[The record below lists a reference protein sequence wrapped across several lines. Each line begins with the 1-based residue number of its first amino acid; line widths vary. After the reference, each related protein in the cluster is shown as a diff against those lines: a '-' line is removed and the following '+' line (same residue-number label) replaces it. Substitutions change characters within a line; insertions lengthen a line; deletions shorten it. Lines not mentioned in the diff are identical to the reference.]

1 MSDLSVAD
9 ALAVRFAHGMNLGRT
24 VFAQLVSAIHPQQF
38 ARLTARFPCRRAT
51 RTLDAWEHFLAMA
64 FAQVTLR
71 ESLRDLIVCL
81 DARPALRYHLG
92 FRHRIARSTL
102 ADANEQRDWRLFA
115 GLAEHL
121 LGKAR
126 KLYADDPAALAD
138 LESIYAL
145 DASIIDLSLALCPW
159 ANWTGRDAAVKLHL
173 LLDLRGSIPAWVR
186 ITRGDQHETRLL
198 PELPL
203 EPGGYY
209 LMDRGYQDFRTFYRM
224 QQHRAFYVA
233 RAKGN
238 VRFRVCTARPV
249 DRQTGLRCDQDVR
262 LTGGAAPLYP
272 ERLRRVRYHDAE
284 HGRSLVF
291 WTNQFDLPALTIAEL
306 YRQRWQVELF
316 FKWIKSNL
324 RIRHFLGLSDN
335 AVRIQLWSAI
345 CVYALVAIAK
355 KRCRLSHSL
364 HQILQVCS
372 VAAFERV
379 PLQAL
384 FSEAHTA
391 KDETAFPNQ
400 LSFTGI

>member
-1 MSDLSVAD
+1 MRFAD
-9 ALAVRFAHGMNLGRT
+9 AMNLGRT
-24 VFAQLVSAIHPQQF
+24 VFAQLLSAIHPQQF
-38 ARLTARFPCRRAT
+38 ARLAARFPARRAA
-51 RTLDAWEHFLAMA
+51 RTLNAWEHFLAMA
-64 FAQVTLR
+64 FAQVTFR
-71 ESLRDLIVCL
+71 ESLRDLVVCL
-81 DARPALRYHLG
+81 DARPSLRYHLG

-102 ADANEQRDWRLFA
+102 AEANEQRDWGLFA
-115 GLAEHL
+115 ALAGQL

-126 KLYADDPAALAD
+126 QLYADDPTVLAD
-138 LESIYAL
+138 LERIYAL

-159 ANWTGRDAAVKLHL
+159 ANWTGRDAALKLHL

-186 ITRGDQHETRLL
+186 ITPGDHYETRVL

-224 QQHRAFYVA
+224 HQSHAFYVA
-233 RAKGN
+233 RAKRN
-238 VRFRVCTARPV
+238 VRFRVCGTRPV
-249 DRQTGLRCDQDVR
+249 DRRSGLRCDQDVR
-262 LTGGAAPLYP
+262 LTGAAAPLYP
-272 ERLRRVRYHDAE
+272 ERLRRVHYHDAL
-284 HGRSLVF
+284 HGHSLVF

-335 AVRIQLWSAI
+335 AVRIQLWSAL

-355 KRCRLSHSL
+355 KRHRLPHSL

-372 VAAFERV
+372 VATFERV
-379 PLQAL
+379 PLHEL
-384 FSEAHTA
+384 FSEALHSGTQ
-391 KDETAFPNQ
+391 PHCGNQ
-400 LSFTGI
+400 LTLSGI